1 MKHWGLTCMKMV
13 SISIFL
19 CIGCLGWMNIIIL
32 FIQREWP
39 TDLLGWIGLGLL
51 IWYTLILLT
60 LQIIH
65 NELRCRI
72 DDRAKLA
79 FFMWFVGIG
88 HFGLL
93 HFIQDQ
99 QSTVL
104 TLLFHV
110 FTIIPILLALIYGL
124 IVRRYSNQS

>member
-1 MKHWGLTCMKMV
+1 MV

-32 FIQREWP
+32 FIQKEWP

-51 IWYTLILLT
+51 IWYMLILLT

-65 NELRCRI
+65 NELRFSI

-79 FFMWFVGIG
+79 FFIWFVGIG

-93 HFIQDQ
+93 DFIQNQ
-99 QSTVL
+99 QSTLL
-104 TLLFHV
+104 TLLFHI
-110 FTIIPILLALIYGL
+110 FAIIPILLALTYGL
-124 IVRRYSNQS
+124 IVQKYSNQS

>member
-39 TDLLGWIGLGLL
+39 TDLLGWLGLGLL

-65 NELRCRI
+65 CETHFRI

-79 FFMWFVGIG
+79 FFIWFVGIG

-93 HFIQDQ
+93 DFIQNQ

-104 TLLFHV
+104 TFLFHTLAV
-110 FTIIPILLALIYGL
+110 IPILLALAYGL
-124 IVRRYSNQS
+124 IVKKHSNQL

>member
-1 MKHWGLTCMKMV
+1 
-13 SISIFL
+13 
-19 CIGCLGWMNIIIL
+19 MNIIIL

-65 NELRCRI
+65 RETHCRI
-72 DDRAKLA
+72 DDRPKLA
-79 FFMWFVGIG
+79 FFIWFVGIG

-93 HFIQDQ
+93 DFIQNQ
-99 QSTVL
+99 QSTIL
-104 TLLFHV
+104 TFLFHT
-110 FTIIPILLALIYGL
+110 FAIIPILFALVYGL
-124 IVRRYSNQS
+124 IVKKHSNQL

>member
-1 MKHWGLTCMKMV
+1 MV

-19 CIGCLGWMNIIIL
+19 CIGCFGWMNIIIL
-32 FIQREWP
+32 FIQREWQ

-65 NELRCRI
+65 NELHCRI
-72 DDRAKLA
+72 DDRVKLA
-79 FFMWFVGIG
+79 FFIWFVGIG

-104 TLLFHV
+104 TLLFHA
-110 FTIIPILLALIYGL
+110 FAIIPILLALTYGL
-124 IVRRYSNQS
+124 IVRKYSNQS

>member
-19 CIGCLGWMNIIIL
+19 CIGCLGWMNIIVL

-65 NELRCRI
+65 RETHFRI
-72 DDRAKLA
+72 DNRAKLA
-79 FFMWFVGIG
+79 FFIWFVGIG

-93 HFIQDQ
+93 DFIQNQ

-104 TLLFHV
+104 TFLFHTLAV
-110 FTIIPILLALIYGL
+110 IPILLALAYGL
-124 IVRRYSNQS
+124 IVKKHSNQL

>member
-65 NELRCRI
+65 NELRCPI

-79 FFMWFVGIG
+79 FFIWFVGIG

-93 HFIQDQ
+93 DFIQNQ
-99 QSTVL
+99 QSTLL
-104 TLLFHV
+104 TLLFQ
-110 FTIIPILLALIYGL
+110 FRNLFPIPLINQPTRRQLLHI
-124 IVRRYSNQS
+124 RRF

>member
-39 TDLLGWIGLGLL
+39 TDLLGWLGLGLL
-51 IWYTLILLT
+51 IWYTLILLA

-65 NELRCRI
+65 RETHFRI

-79 FFMWFVGIG
+79 FFIWFVGIG

-93 HFIQDQ
+93 DFIQNQ

-104 TLLFHV
+104 TFLFH
-110 FTIIPILLALIYGL
+110 TLAIIPILLAVLL
-124 IVRRYSNQS
+124 QSF

>member
-1 MKHWGLTCMKMV
+1 MV

-32 FIQREWP
+32 FIQKEWP

-51 IWYTLILLT
+51 IWYMLILLT

-65 NELRCRI
+65 NELRFSI
-72 DDRAKLA
+72 DDRAKLT
-79 FFMWFVGIG
+79 FFIWFVGIG

-93 HFIQDQ
+93 DFIQNQ
-99 QSTVL
+99 QSTLL
-104 TLLFHV
+104 TLLFHI
-110 FTIIPILLALIYGL
+110 FAIIPILLALTYGL
-124 IVRRYSNQS
+124 IVQKYSNQS

>member
-1 MKHWGLTCMKMV
+1 MKMV

-32 FIQREWP
+32 FIQKEWP

-51 IWYTLILLT
+51 IWYMLILLT

-65 NELRCRI
+65 NELRFSI

-79 FFMWFVGIG
+79 FFIWFVGIG

-93 HFIQDQ
+93 DFIQNQ
-99 QSTVL
+99 QSTLL
-104 TLLFHV
+104 TLLFHI
-110 FTIIPILLALIYGL
+110 FAIIPILLALTYGL
-124 IVRRYSNQS
+124 IVQKYSNQS

>member
-1 MKHWGLTCMKMV
+1 MKMV

-51 IWYTLILLT
+51 IWYTLILLA

-65 NELRCRI
+65 RETHCHI

-79 FFMWFVGIG
+79 FFIWFVGIG

-93 HFIQDQ
+93 DFIQNQ

-104 TLLFHV
+104 MFLFH
-110 FTIIPILLALIYGL
+110 TLAIIPILLALAYGV
-124 IVRRYSNQS
+124 IVKKHSNQL

>member
-1 MKHWGLTCMKMV
+1 MKMV

-51 IWYTLILLT
+51 IWYTLILLA

-65 NELRCRI
+65 RETHCHI

-79 FFMWFVGIG
+79 FFIWFVGIG

-93 HFIQDQ
+93 DFIQNQ

-104 TLLFHV
+104 TFLFH
-110 FTIIPILLALIYGL
+110 TLAIIPILLALAYGV
-124 IVRRYSNQS
+124 IVKKHSNQL

>member
-65 NELRCRI
+65 NELRCPI
-72 DDRAKLA
+72 DGRAKLA
-79 FFMWFVGIG
+79 FLS
-88 HFGLL
+88 GL
-93 HFIQDQ
+93 
-99 QSTVL
+99 
-104 TLLFHV
+104 
-110 FTIIPILLALIYGL
+110 
-124 IVRRYSNQS
+124 

>member
-13 SISIFL
+13 NISIFL

-32 FIQREWP
+32 FIQREWA

-65 NELRCRI
+65 NELRCPI
-72 DDRAKLA
+72 DDRVKLA
-79 FFMWFVGIG
+79 FFIWFVGIG

-93 HFIQDQ
+93 DFIQNQ

-110 FTIIPILLALIYGL
+110 LATIPILLALAYGL
-124 IVRRYSNQS
+124 IVRKYSNQS

>member
-39 TDLLGWIGLGLL
+39 TDLLGWICLGLL
-51 IWYTLILLT
+51 LWYTLILLT

-65 NELRCRI
+65 NELRCPI
-72 DDRAKLA
+72 DDRAKIA
-79 FFMWFVGIG
+79 FFIWFVGIG

-93 HFIQDQ
+93 DFIQNQ
-99 QSTVL
+99 QSTLL

-110 FTIIPILLALIYGL
+110 LAIIPILLALTYGL
-124 IVRRYSNQS
+124 IVRKYSNQS

>member
-1 MKHWGLTCMKMV
+1 MKHLGLTCMKMG

-19 CIGCLGWMNIIIL
+19 CIGCLGWMNIIVL

-65 NELRCRI
+65 RETHCRI

-79 FFMWFVGIG
+79 FFIWFVGIG

-93 HFIQDQ
+93 DFIQNQ

-104 TLLFHV
+104 TFLFHT
-110 FTIIPILLALIYGL
+110 FAIIPILLALAYGV
-124 IVRRYSNQS
+124 IVKKHSNQL

>member
-19 CIGCLGWMNIIIL
+19 CIRCLGWMNIIIL

-65 NELRCRI
+65 RETHFRI

-79 FFMWFVGIG
+79 FFIWFIGIG

-93 HFIQDQ
+93 DFIQNQ

-104 TLLFHV
+104 TFLFH
-110 FTIIPILLALIYGL
+110 TLAIIPILLALAYGL
-124 IVRRYSNQS
+124 IVKKHSNQL

>member
-13 SISIFL
+13 NISIFL

-32 FIQREWP
+32 FIQGEWA

-65 NELRCRI
+65 SELRSRI
-72 DDRAKLA
+72 DDTAKRS
-79 FFMWFVGIG
+79 FFIWFVGIG
-88 HFGLL
+88 HF
-93 HFIQDQ
+93 
-99 QSTVL
+99 
-104 TLLFHV
+104 
-110 FTIIPILLALIYGL
+110 
-124 IVRRYSNQS
+124 R

>member
-1 MKHWGLTCMKMV
+1 MV

-65 NELRCRI
+65 NELRCPI

-79 FFMWFVGIG
+79 FFIWFVGIG

-93 HFIQDQ
+93 DFIQNQ

-110 FTIIPILLALIYGL
+110 LAIIPILLALTYGL
-124 IVRRYSNQS
+124 IVQKYSNQS

>member
-1 MKHWGLTCMKMV
+1 
-13 SISIFL
+13 
-19 CIGCLGWMNIIIL
+19 MNIIIL

-60 LQIIH
+60 LQIVH
-65 NELRCRI
+65 NELRCSI

-79 FFMWFVGIG
+79 FFIWFVGTG

-93 HFIQDQ
+93 DFIQNQ
-99 QSTVL
+99 QSTIL
-104 TLLFHV
+104 TFLFHT
-110 FTIIPILLALIYGL
+110 FAIIPILLALVYGL
-124 IVRRYSNQS
+124 IVKKHSNQL

>member
-65 NELRCRI
+65 NELRCLI
-72 DDRAKLA
+72 DDRTKLA
-79 FFMWFVGIG
+79 FFIWFVGIG
-88 HFGLL
+88 YFGLL
-93 HFIQDQ
+93 DFIQNQ

-104 TLLFHV
+104 TFLFHT
-110 FTIIPILLALIYGL
+110 FAIIPILLALAYGL
-124 IVRRYSNQS
+124 IIRKYSKQS